1 MPKVTGTRDHK
12 ARDLF
17 AKVQR
22 GPASL
27 NDTTGCNREQYN
39 LWVSTWVLPQL
50 IELIPQLRKDPP
62 DYQLMNS
69 KQPSQEEPQPQ
80 AKRYENMTVLEL
92 QKDAHQRGL
101 GLTNLRDY
109 KRRELTEVLR
119 ADDRKEIETVQD
131 RYENARV
138 KMDGALFVV
147 VDADNNR
154 LSSRRETPQEA
165 WGEAAEDVRRLN
177 REEARHANGDQN

>member
-27 NDTTGCNREQYN
+27 NDTTGCNRADYN

-62 DYQLMNS
+62 LFHHMNAT
-69 KQPSQEEPQPQ
+69 QPSQKEPQPV
-80 AKRYENMTVLEL
+80 AKRYDAMTVLEL
-92 QKDAHQRGL
+92 QKETIRRGL

-109 KRRELTEVLR
+109 KRPELTEVLR
-119 ADDRKEIETVQD
+119 ADDRKEIETVQA
-131 RYENARV
+131 RYENARM
-138 KMDGALFVV
+138 KMDGPLFVI
-147 VDADNNR
+147 VDANDNL
-154 LSSRRETPQEA
+154 LSSRRDTPQEA
-165 WGEAAEDVRRLN
+165 WEEVAEDVRRLN
-177 REEARHANGDQN
+177 REEARSANGDQS

>member
-1 MPKVTGTRDHK
+1 MPKLTGTRDHK

-17 AKVQR
+17 TKVQR

-62 DYQLMNS
+62 DYQLMNRT
-69 KQPSQEEPQPQ
+69 QEEPQPV
-80 AKRYENMTVLEL
+80 AKRYDDMTVLEL
-92 QKDAHQRGL
+92 QKESIRRGL

-119 ADDRKEIETVQD
+119 DDDRKEIETVQA

-147 VDADNNR
+147 VDADDNR

-177 REEARHANGDQN
+177 REEARNANGDQN